1 MIDEVKALSEKVKEV
16 ISEEVGMECD
26 EISDDTPL
34 LSSGLVDSFT
44 FVTILSVIEE
54 VSGVELDPS
63 ELTLDNFDTLSG
75 IHAFVSEYASSAK

>member
-1 MIDEVKALSEKVKEV
+1 MTNDARELSEKIKEV
-16 ISEEVGMECD
+16 ISEEVGIESD
-26 EISDDTPL
+26 EISVDTPL

-63 ELTLDNFDTLSG
+63 ELTLDNFDTLSS
-75 IHAFVSEYASSAK
+75 IHAFVNECTASAK